1 MSNKKLFLSLLA
13 INLAITLVL
22 AALILPG
29 QLAPNITAYGQQEG
43 VELVGPDSGEW
54 IIALLDP
61 KNTDLAADAC
71 AIRYALADGRDNR
84 SGPFETMEAW
94 PTVALAIRERYQQI
108 EWTGSEWAPLE
119 FAAGEAAKFCQ

>member
-1 MSNKKLFLSLLA
+1 MRNKKLFLSLLA

-71 AIRYALADGRDNR
+71 AILSALADGSANQAGQFAT
-84 SGPFETMEAW
+84 SEAG
-94 PTVALAIRERYQQI
+94 PTVSLALLERYSLI

-119 FAAGEAAKFCQ
+119 FAAGEAAKFCP